1 MEEARRICE
10 EALIANETGY
20 GEIKSNLRSLS
31 STIQS
36 ITNNALSVEK
46 AFRDWMIREGVDS
59 ATAVQKICDVL
70 EVEMMDQMEWFKGLD
85 RMVLNWCNEDSEEHG
100 KYAENPHNPIP
111 LLRQSSIE
119 ASLRILEEFQ
129 LHDIQDMFPDVI
141 IKN

>member
-1 MEEARRICE
+1 MEEARRIYE

-20 GEIKSNLRSLS
+20 GEIKSSLRSLT
-31 STIQS
+31 STIQR
-36 ITNNALSVEK
+36 ITNNAITVEK
-46 AFRDWMIREGVDS
+46 AFRDWMVREGIDS

-70 EVEMMDQMEWFKGLD
+70 EVEMKDQMDWFEGLE
-85 RMVLNWCNEDSEEHG
+85 RMVLSWCNKGSEEHR

-129 LHDIQDMFPDVI
+129 LHDIKSMFPDVLS
-141 IKN
+141 